1 MVFWF
6 LFGCS
11 SFKMVSVASL
21 SGEFGMCSK
30 LAVHEKK

>member
-11 SFKMVSVASL
+11 SLTMVSVANL
-21 SGEFGMCSK
+21 SGGFGMCSK